1 MEPEV
6 ASPSAPQR
14 RPRKEQAIHVAAQ
27 ELDAKK
33 LQQLLD
39 QGADPNARDEYKITP
54 LMNVI
59 SFIADDDAEKDLET
73 ALECLKALLKKG
85 ASTKKRSV
93 HGVFVTL
100 TS

>member
-1 MEPEV
+1 
-6 ASPSAPQR
+6 
-14 RPRKEQAIHVAAQ
+14 
-27 ELDAKK
+27 
-33 LQQLLD
+33 
-39 QGADPNARDEYKITP
+39 

-93 HGVFVTL
+93 YGVFVTL